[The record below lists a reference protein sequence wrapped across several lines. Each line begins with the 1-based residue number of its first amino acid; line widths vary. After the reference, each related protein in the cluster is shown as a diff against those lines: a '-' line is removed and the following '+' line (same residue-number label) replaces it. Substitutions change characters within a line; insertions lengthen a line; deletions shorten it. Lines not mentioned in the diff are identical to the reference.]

1 MSVEFTH
8 VPTTSRR
15 LCRNIFRRIA
25 KSARSQ
31 RLMLEGAFRNVVI
44 DGPAGIL
51 TNMDVAAETARHRPY
66 PLVGKI
72 GTGLSGGSVR
82 RV

>member
-1 MSVEFTH
+1 
-8 VPTTSRR
+8 
-15 LCRNIFRRIA
+15 
-25 KSARSQ
+25 
-31 RLMLEGAFRNVVI
+31 MLEGAFRNVVV

-51 TNMDVAAETARHRPY
+51 ANMDVAAKTARHRPY

-82 RV
+82 RM